1 MSVWYKAVA
10 EPTRIPIKA
19 KIVIAS
25 RIGGIPETLGNGNF
39 GFLFEPGDADSLLKM
54 LIYVFSNEVEN
65 IGQLAHEHA
74 YEKFSQE
81 KLKLV
86 YENFYSNQ

>member
-1 MSVWYKAVA
+1 
-10 EPTRIPIKA
+10 
-19 KIVIAS
+19 
-25 RIGGIPETLGNGNF
+25 
-39 GFLFEPGDADSLLKM
+39 M

-65 IGQLAHEHA
+65 IGQLAHEHV